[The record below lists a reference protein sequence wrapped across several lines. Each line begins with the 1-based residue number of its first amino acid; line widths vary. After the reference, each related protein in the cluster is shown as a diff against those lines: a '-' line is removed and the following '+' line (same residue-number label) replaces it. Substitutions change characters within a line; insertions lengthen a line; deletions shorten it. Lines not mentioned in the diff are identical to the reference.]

1 MKPSLD
7 QRLASFL
14 RGWSHKR
21 IEARIPP
28 GSDFD
33 IGRQTCGV
41 DVALAINDRSIVER
55 SNACCKRIDKLVKV
69 SIR

>member
-1 MKPSLD
+1 VKASLN
-7 QRLASFL
+7 QRLNPLL

-21 IEARIPP
+21 INARIPP

-33 IGRQTCGV
+33 IGRQTRSV
-41 DVALAINDRSIVER
+41 DKALSINNCPLVER
-55 SNACCKRIDKLVKV
+55 GDSSRKRIDKLVKV